1 MIEFYI
7 DPDSI
12 CIFSKTTCSFC
23 HKAIGLL
30 KNYNV
35 NVQLIELDKIR
46 EGAMLSQEL
55 LTHTKQKT
63 VPNIFIFGKHIGGFS
78 ELNDPED
85 QAQRFQDQ
93 VSKAKAGDDEA
104 MSYDHDYIRALEYGL
119 PPTAGLGIG
128 VDRMVML
135 FTDAASIRDVLLFP
149 YMRNEKF
156 E

>member
-55 LTHTKQKT
+55 FTRTNQKT

-78 ELNDPED
+78 ELNDLHNQGILSTLINQKSLIYLCNLCGKESSDKNLICNCFPRQFED
-85 QAQRFQDQ
+85 WGAP
-93 VSKAKAGDDEA
+93 
-104 MSYDHDYIRALEYGL
+104 L
-119 PPTAGLGIG
+119 
-128 VDRMVML
+128 
-135 FTDAASIRDVLLFP
+135 
-149 YMRNEKF
+149 
-156 E
+156 

>member
-30 KNYNV
+30 NNYNV

-46 EGAMLSQEL
+46 EGPMLSQEL
-55 LTHTKQKT
+55 FTRTNQKT

-78 ELNDPED
+78 ELNNLHNQGILSTLINQKSLIYQCNFCGKQSSDKNITCNCFPR
-85 QAQRFQDQ
+85 QF
-93 VSKAKAGDDEA
+93 DDWGA
-104 MSYDHDYIRALEYGL
+104 PL
-119 PPTAGLGIG
+119 
-128 VDRMVML
+128 
-135 FTDAASIRDVLLFP
+135 
-149 YMRNEKF
+149 
-156 E
+156 